1 MSFLLHKY
9 LTMNHKSTSD
19 EIIKTE
25 HLHKD
30 TTNLKQTA
38 NGRLST
44 EIIIIINGCHCS
56 SDWKHV
62 CMVFKTEK
70 HAPGLT

>member
-1 MSFLLHKY
+1 
-9 LTMNHKSTSD
+9 MNNKSTSD
-19 EIIKTE
+19 EIIKFE
-25 HLHKD
+25 RLHKD

-38 NGRLST
+38 NGWLFT

-56 SDWKHV
+56 SNWKHV

-70 HAPGLT
+70 HATGLT